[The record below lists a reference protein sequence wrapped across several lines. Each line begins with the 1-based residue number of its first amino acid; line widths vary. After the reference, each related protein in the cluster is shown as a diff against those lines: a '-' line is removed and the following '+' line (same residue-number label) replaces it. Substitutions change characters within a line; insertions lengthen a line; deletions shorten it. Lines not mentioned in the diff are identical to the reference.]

1 MSSLGHAAR
10 DTWYMVGRQ
19 ARNLMREPIW
29 IVLLLVQPL
38 VWLLLYGQLF
48 KRITHLPGGGFG
60 GATYITFL
68 APAIVVMNAFFGA
81 TWSGMAMISDLDR
94 DVIPRFLA
102 TPVSR
107 VALVA
112 SQVVRT
118 SLTAVI
124 QALIILLIALALGV
138 RIHSGAAG
146 WAIILLAAALV
157 ASAFAGLS
165 QAIALLTRKE
175 ATMIAIA
182 NFIGLPLLFLSSTLI
197 SIRQVPAW
205 MREGAR
211 YNPVNWGVDSARQ
224 VVLPG
229 TDWSSVGTHL
239 LLLFGLTI
247 VMGALATWTFRAYQR
262 TL

>member
-1 MSSLGHAAR
+1 MNPVR

-19 ARNLMREPIW
+19 ARNLAREPIW

-60 GATYITFL
+60 GASYITFL

-81 TWSGMAMISDLDR
+81 TWSGMAMITDLDR

-107 VALVA
+107 VSLVA
-112 SQVVRT
+112 SQIVRAA
-118 SLTAVI
+118 LTAMI

-138 RIHSGAAG
+138 RIHAGAPG
-146 WAIILLAAALV
+146 WVVVLLAAGLV

-175 ATMIAIA
+175 ATMIALA
-182 NFIGLPLLFLSSTLI
+182 NFIGLPLLFLSTTLI
-197 SIRQVPAW
+197 SIRQIPAW
-205 MREGAR
+205 MRTAAS

-229 TDWSSVGTHL
+229 TDWSSVSAHLAL
-239 LLLFGLTI
+239 LLWLTI
-247 VMGALATWTFRAYQR
+247 VMGALATWTFRVYQR

>member
-1 MSSLGHAAR
+1 MIEAAR
-10 DTWYMVGRQ
+10 DTWFMVGRQ
-19 ARNLMREPIW
+19 TRNLMREPIW
-29 IVLLLVQPL
+29 IALILIQPL

-60 GATYITFL
+60 GVSYITFL

-81 TWSGMAMISDLDR
+81 TWSGMAMITDLDR

-112 SQVVRT
+112 SQVVRS
-118 SLTAVI
+118 SLTAMI

-138 RIHSGAAG
+138 RIHTGFEG
-146 WAIILLAAALV
+146 WLVILAAAALV
-157 ASAFAGLS
+157 SSAFAGLS
-165 QAIALLTRKE
+165 QAIALLTRRE

-197 SIRQVPAW
+197 SAKQIPHWMQVA
-205 MREGAR
+205 AR
-211 YNPVNWGVDSARQ
+211 YNPVNWGVDAARQ
-224 VVLPG
+224 VVIPG
-229 TDWSSVGTHL
+229 TDWGSVGIHL
-239 LLLFGLTI
+239 GLLFGLTI
-247 VMGALATWTFRAYQR
+247 VMAALATWTFRVYQR
-262 TL
+262 SL